1 MIQKVISIVG
11 GKKVGKTTTTENL
24 TAELTKKGYSVTAIK
39 HISEE
44 NWTIDTPGKDTW
56 RFAQKGA
63 KKIIVLSPN
72 EIVTIEKGNTEKVN
86 IEELLK
92 RAKGND
98 VVLTEGLKKAVAKKT
113 SIPKIAVVTSQLEAE
128 KALKDYK
135 PILAFSG
142 PFNTQ
147 NLFKTVPYANGL
159 TEPEKLAE
167 IVEKFLKN

>member
-1 MIQKVISIVG
+1 MKQKVISIVG

-24 TAELTKKGYSVTAIK
+24 TAELTKRGYSVTAIK

-63 KKIIVLSPN
+63 KKIVVLSPN
-72 EIVTIEKGNTEKVN
+72 EIVTIEKGNTEKVT
-86 IEELLK
+86 IKDLLK

-98 VVLTEGLKKAVAKKT
+98 IVLTEGLKKTVAKKT
-113 SIPKIAVVTSQLEAE
+113 SIPKIAVVTSHLEAE
-128 KALKDYK
+128 KALKIYR

-147 NLFKTVPYANGL
+147 SISKTVPYVNGL
-159 TEPEKLAE
+159 AEPEKLAD
-167 IVEKFLKN
+167 IVEKILKN

>member
-1 MIQKVISIVG
+1 MKQKVISIVG

-24 TAELTKKGYSVTAIK
+24 IVELTKRGYSVTAIK

-44 NWTIDTPGKDTW
+44 NWTIDTAGKDTW
-56 RFAQKGA
+56 RYAQKGA
-63 KKIIVLSPN
+63 RKIVVLSPN
-72 EIVTIEKGNTEKVN
+72 EIVTIEKGNTEKIN
-86 IEELLK
+86 IKELLK

-98 VVLTEGLKKAVAKKT
+98 IVLTEGLKKTVSKKT

-128 KALKDYK
+128 KALKNYR

-147 NLFKTVPYANGL
+147 SIIKTVPYANGL
-159 TEPEKLAE
+159 TEPEKLAD
-167 IVEKFLKN
+167 IVEAILKN

>member
-1 MIQKVISIVG
+1 MKRKVVSIVG

-24 TAELTKKGYSVTAIK
+24 IAELTKRGYKVTGIK
-39 HISEE
+39 HISEDD
-44 NWTIDTPGKDTW
+44 WTIDTPGKDTW

-63 KKIIVLSPN
+63 KKIVVLAPN
-72 EIVTIEKGNTEKVN
+72 EIVTIEKGNSEKIS
-86 IEELLK
+86 IEQLLR

-98 VVLTEGLKKAVAKKT
+98 IILTEGLKQSVAKKT

-128 KALKDYK
+128 KALKNYK

-147 NLFKTVPYANGL
+147 NLTKTVPYVNGL
-159 TEPEKLAE
+159 TEPEKLADL
-167 IVEKFLKN
+167 VEKFLKK